1 MKISYIYKKLLSEQ
15 SILNTTRTKPI
26 VNAIKNRNPIT
37 FYYSGP
43 RKPKKNSVKPG
54 TRIEAEVVALGLSK
68 KGNLVIRAWVQP
80 PSVSKKGFKEHGWR
94 TFMVTRMSNI
104 QILTNKTF
112 DETRPKYNPGDD
124 GSMTVTY
131 VTSEWDRR
139 PKNITPKEK
148 PEPTT
153 GITPIQP
160 EPTVPEPTVTEP
172 IEPEIENQPEELPQI
187 KPKKKISAEPEL
199 TTKTD
204 FSSQVFDGLKNKIN
218 DVDGRKTLSN
228 LDYESS
234 LIDLSKRKE
243 GEWIDVQKKIGGNVT
258 PGQGTR
264 ERFKKESKSE
274 LDGLLQNNN
283 VEVVNNQLQENII
296 RIKSLM

>member
-43 RKPKKNSVKPG
+43 RKPKKDSVKAG

-94 TFMVTRMSNI
+94 TFLVTRMSNI
-104 QILTNKTF
+104 EILNNKTF
-112 DETRPKYNPGDD
+112 DETKPKYKSGDD

-131 VTSEWDRR
+131 VTSDWDKR
-139 PKNITPKEK
+139 PKNVVPKEK

-153 GITPIQP
+153 KITPIKPQP
-160 EPTVPEPTVTEP
+160 TAPVGIEP
-172 IEPEIENQPEELPQI
+172 IEPEVEPEGLPQI
-187 KPKKKISAEPEL
+187 KPKKKPSQEPEV

-204 FSSQVFDGLKNKIN
+204 FSSQVFDTLKNKIN
-218 DVDGRKTLSN
+218 DVDGRKTIST
-228 LDYESS
+228 LDYETS
-234 LIDLSKRKE
+234 LVDLSKRKE
-243 GEWIDVQKKIGGNVT
+243 REWIDGQKKIGGNIT